1 MRTLVQRVVVTLV
14 STILLASVG
23 GLTGYLLGH
32 AVVLRQAETRLDTY
46 ANRILLEGITSSA
59 ESRAI
64 LATMNSSPYAFCS
77 DAEIEY
83 FRQLIF
89 QSQFLKAA
97 GRMQSGSINCSTTSG
112 RTVLAEPQF
121 IPKIAR
127 KDGTK
132 IYKNLAPFRVDDQ
145 DVISVQLG
153 DSFVVY
159 NPYNLVSLD
168 APPMHFTATAIDS
181 VTRQGDPL
189 LGQIPNVEKHIL
201 MRNGKVQ
208 VGNTLYATRCS
219 TDGETCMTANI

>member
-14 STILLASVG
+14 STIFLAAAG
-23 GLTGYLLGH
+23 G
-32 AVVLRQAETRLDTY
+32 TRRLSCWVTPLYFDRRKPGSIHY

-112 RTVLAEPQF
+112 RTVLAASRHLSRRSP
-121 IPKIAR
+121 AR
-127 KDGTK
+127 TVRR
-132 IYKNLAPFRVDDQ
+132 FTR
-145 DVISVQLG
+145 ISPR
-153 DSFVVY
+153 S
-159 NPYNLVSLD
+159 
-168 APPMHFTATAIDS
+168 A
-181 VTRQGDPL
+181 
-189 LGQIPNVEKHIL
+189 
-201 MRNGKVQ
+201 
-208 VGNTLYATRCS
+208 S
-219 TDGETCMTANI
+219 TIRM